1 MYLDDDQKME
11 IEKNQRME
19 LVKVSEN
26 MVSCQCGNI
35 MELIPGQT
43 MKGQKDNKG
52 QLISN
57 EASEHMAKNRIRCD

>member
-1 MYLDDDQKME
+1 LE

-35 MELIPGQT
+35 MELVPG
-43 MKGQKDNKG
+43 
-52 QLISN
+52 
-57 EASEHMAKNRIRCD
+57 